1 MRRKTSLTKQIVQI
15 LVLFVVI
22 TVMLVSTSQGLLVK
36 RIYKSNKI
44 NSMKETAESVAIN
57 INNRNLDEFIRT
69 LTL

>member
-36 RIYKSNKI
+36 RIYKSKN
-44 NSMKETAESVAIN
+44 
-57 INNRNLDEFIRT
+57 DGIRGYVYQ
-69 LTL
+69 LKSFLFSG

>member
-57 INNRNLDEFIRT
+57 INNRNLD
-69 LTL
+69 

>member
-44 NSMKETAESVAIN
+44 NSMKETAE
-57 INNRNLDEFIRT
+57 
-69 LTL
+69 